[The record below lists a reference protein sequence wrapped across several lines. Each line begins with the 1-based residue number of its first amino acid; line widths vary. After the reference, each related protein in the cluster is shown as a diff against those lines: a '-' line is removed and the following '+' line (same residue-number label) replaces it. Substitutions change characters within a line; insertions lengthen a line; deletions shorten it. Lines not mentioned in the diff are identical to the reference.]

1 MNNFGTILKREFSS
15 YFNSPIGYIYII
27 VFLLITAGLYMS
39 TFFLVGQANMRGY
52 FAVMP
57 LFLSVFIPAIT
68 MRLWAEERKLGTI
81 SLLLS
86 FPIRSGALVL
96 GKFAAALLFYLTA
109 LACTVTIPIVLGLVG
124 NPDWGPVLVGY
135 FGSALMGCLFLAI
148 GMFVSALFKDQI
160 AAFILSILICFGMSM
175 LGAEFVAAFI
185 DGWVGGLGTALQ
197 KALGVLNHASDF
209 ERGVVDWGNV
219 FFFLSFTAILLVLNT
234 FTLDS
239 KIKLRSTGRFYV
251 SVVFLLGI
259 GFVLNL
265 IVSDMRLG
273 RLDFTE
279 GQIYTV
285 SPATARI
292 LSKLQVPVEVNY
304 YVSEKGKM
312 PSALKDI
319 RRDVEDK
326 LSDLA
331 RLSSNFTY
339 HVYNPLADA
348 GKLED
353 LEKKGIVPF
362 QARSIERDSLDIK
375 QVYSAISITYLDKQ
389 TEVLP
394 QIVPQ
399 NLGAL
404 EYELVSN
411 IYRMTLENIPRLTMV
426 AHIETADPRYND
438 PRMRSLLMKLGQAP
452 PEMRDDYQGGM
463 QLLRKEGYQV
473 SRVALTKEEPMLNDT
488 NTLLV
493 IEPQTLNDRQIYEIQ
508 RFLAQGG
515 NVIVAA
521 QPYTFNYSPT
531 RGGDL
536 EIQPVQAPAAVN
548 KLLEPYGVQLD
559 SDILL
564 DEEMEILNV
573 TVPKRIGGLFN
584 AMVSMPVKAPVQIRI
599 PAAGLNPDTSIT
611 NRIGALLYLWGGALK
626 LQQSVLDQQ
635 QIKLVTLAE
644 SSSAS
649 WTIPFQQAPLGPED
663 MSPGDRKTMGPKP
676 LAVYLEGQFPDTFEG
691 KDVPPWP
698 KAHTPDAPQAAED
711 EEKPGPAPA
720 IEKKPGHLIV
730 VGCSQMFTNN
740 ALGALDNR
748 LFFQNMA
755 DGLTLSEDLIGI
767 RAKSQS
773 VRYIEN
779 VTAGENLF
787 YRFLAVALVPLALAI
802 MGISRFAMRRRR
814 RERYEKSIASSAVG
828 SLT

>member
-1 MNNFGTILKREFSS
+1 MNNFSTIFKREFSG
-15 YFNSPIGYIYII
+15 YFNSPIAYIYIT

-39 TFFLVGQANMRGY
+39 TFFLIGQASMRGY

-86 FPIRSGALVL
+86 FPMKSGALVL
-96 GKFAAALLFYLTA
+96 GKFAAALVFYLTA
-109 LACTVTIPIVLGLVG
+109 LASTVTVPIVIALVG
-124 NPDWGPVLVGY
+124 DPDWGPVYVGY
-135 FGSALMGCLFLAI
+135 VGAAFMGCLFLAI

-160 AAFILSILICFGMSM
+160 VAFILSILICFGMCM

-197 KALGVLNHASDF
+197 KALGVLNHVSAF

-219 FFFLSFTAILLVLNT
+219 FFFLSFTAVLLILNT

-239 KIKLRSTGRFYV
+239 KIKLRSTGRFYI
-251 SVVFLLGI
+251 SVVFLLAI

-265 IVSDMRLG
+265 IASDMRLG

-279 GQIYTV
+279 GRIYTI

-292 LSKLQVPVEVNY
+292 LSKLQVPVEINY

-312 PSALKDI
+312 PTALKDI
-319 RRDVEDK
+319 RQDVEDK

-339 HVYNPLADA
+339 HVYNPLADV
-348 GKLED
+348 GKLEE

-375 QVYSAISITYLDKQ
+375 QVYSTISITYLDKK
-389 TEVLP
+389 TEVIP
-394 QIVPQ
+394 QVVPQ
-399 NLGAL
+399 NLGTL
-404 EYELVSN
+404 EYELMSKV
-411 IYRMTLENIPRLTMV
+411 YRMTLEDTPRLTIV
-426 AHIETADPRYND
+426 APIETADPRYND

-463 QLLRKEGYQV
+463 QLLRREGYQV
-473 SRVALTKEEPMLNDT
+473 SRVALTKEEPMLNETDT
-488 NTLLV
+488 MLV
-493 IEPQTLNDRQIYEIQ
+493 IEPKALNQRQIYEIQ
-508 RFLAQGG
+508 RFLARGG
-515 NVIVAA
+515 NAIVAA

-531 RGGDL
+531 RSGGIQ
-536 EIQPVQAPAAVN
+536 IQPVQAPAAVN
-548 KLLEPYGVQLD
+548 ALLEPYGVQLD

-573 TVPKRIGGLFN
+573 SVPKRIGGLFN
-584 AMVSMPVKAPVQIRI
+584 AMVSMPVKAPVQIRV
-599 PAAGLNPDTSIT
+599 PSTGLNPDMGIT
-611 NRIGALLYLWGGALK
+611 NRVSALLYLWGSALK
-626 LQQSVLDQQ
+626 LEQSVLDQH
-635 QIKLVTLAE
+635 QIKRVSLAE
-644 SSSAS
+644 SSSSS
-649 WTIPFQQAPLGPED
+649 WTIPFKQTPLGPED
-663 MSPGDRKTMGPKP
+663 MSPGDKKTVGPKP

-698 KAHTPDAPQAAED
+698 KAETPGTPQEAAE
-711 EEKPGPAPA
+711 EEKPEPAPA
-720 IEKKPGHLIV
+720 IEKKSGRLIV
-730 VGCSQMFTNN
+730 VGCSQMFTNS

-748 LFFQNMA
+748 LFFQNMV

-773 VRYIEN
+773 VRFIKS
-779 VTAGENLF
+779 VTPGQNLF
-787 YRFLAVALVPLALAI
+787 YRFVAVALIPLAFAI
-802 MGISRFAMRRRR
+802 LGISRFAMRRRR

-828 SLT
+828 A